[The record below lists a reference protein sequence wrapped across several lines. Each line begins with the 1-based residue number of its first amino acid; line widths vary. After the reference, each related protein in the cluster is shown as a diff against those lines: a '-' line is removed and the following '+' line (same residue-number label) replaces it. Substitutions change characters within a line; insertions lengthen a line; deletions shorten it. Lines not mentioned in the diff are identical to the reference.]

1 MELIFNEKAYDRL
14 EVDSSYS
21 HGFSQTLVGLYR
33 SRLQLLRAAQDER
46 DLKAMKCLAFS
57 PLLPRSRRQH
67 AIRLDDLHT
76 LVIELQ
82 QQAERVALKIVEVRA
97 NKT

>member
-21 HGFSQTLVGLYR
+21 HGFTQTLVGLYR

-67 AIRLDDLHT
+67 AIRLDNLHT
-76 LVIELQ
+76 LVVELQ
-82 QQAERVALKIVEVRA
+82 QQPARVALKIVEVRA